1 MKNFQKWGGIAALYE
16 AGAYIAGM
24 VFFMVIVDYMSVV
37 EPAQKMALLLNNQAG
52 MYMITLACYVIFALF
67 LVLLSLALYQRLK
80 DGSPAIM
87 QTATA
92 FGLIW
97 AALLIASGMIYNIGM
112 EKVIDLYGT
121 DPAQATTA
129 WLAIEAVHEGI
140 GGGNEII
147 GGIWVL
153 LISLAALRTGKLSRG
168 LNYIGLI
175 IGAAGIIST
184 IPPVGEI
191 GGMIFG
197 LGQIVWFI
205 WLGIVLLRNKQTT
218 AV

>member
-1 MKNFQKWGGIAALYE
+1 MENFQKWSGIAALYE

-24 VFFMVIVDYMSVV
+24 VFFLVIVDYMSVV

-52 MYMITLACYVIFALF
+52 MYMITLASYVIFALF

-97 AALLIASGMIYNIGM
+97 AAL
-112 EKVIDLYGT
+112 
-121 DPAQATTA
+121 
-129 WLAIEAVHEGI
+129 
-140 GGGNEII
+140 
-147 GGIWVL
+147 
-153 LISLAALRTGKLSRG
+153 RTGKLPKG
-168 LNYIGLI
+168 LNYIGLAVGI
-175 IGAAGIIST
+175 AGTIST
-184 IPPVGEI
+184 IPPLGEI